1 MCNYKHFF
9 HNIMHYYA
17 ENVWNFPEC
26 ACSVFA
32 AAPPNGIGERRQN
45 IVLFVALPVVIA
57 GLHGCCAKQ

>member
-1 MCNYKHFF
+1 
-9 HNIMHYYA
+9 MHYYA